1 MGFLGIVVAVYGIFI
16 ALLYFGQRSLLYH
29 PDQTVPQPANY
40 GVGEMQP
47 IRLPIGD
54 GLELLAWW
62 RPALTEEAPVIAY
75 FHGNAGHIGNRADKV
90 RAYLDAGYGVLLLS
104 YRYNAG
110 TGGSPSERALI
121 LDAVKALEFLKS
133 ENIPDSRIVLYGE
146 SLGSGIAVQMAVT
159 HDVGALVLEAPYSS
173 MPDLAQHHYWYAP
186 SRWLVRDRFD
196 SVLRISAVG
205 TPLLIVHG
213 DQDTVIPVKYARR
226 LFDAATEPK
235 TFHLLTGARH
245 NNLLDYGL
253 PDVVLDFLKKRFP
266 ASAD

>member
-1 MGFLGIVVAVYGIFI
+1 MGFLGIAIAIYGIFI
-16 ALLYFGQRSLLYH
+16 AVLYFGQRSLLYH
-29 PDQTVPQPANY
+29 PDQTIPQPEDY
-40 GVGEMQP
+40 GVGEMTA
-47 IRLPIGD
+47 IRLPIRD

-62 RPALTEEAPVIAY
+62 RPAATAQAPVIAY

-110 TGGSPSERALI
+110 TGGSPSEKALI

-133 ENIPDSRIVLYGE
+133 ENIPESRIVLYGE

-196 SVLRISAVG
+196 SVSLVSAVRA
-205 TPLLIVHG
+205 PLLIVHG
-213 DQDTVIPVKYARR
+213 EEDTVIPLKYARR
-226 LFDAATEPK
+226 LFDAARKPK
-235 TFHLLTGARH
+235 TFRLLAGARH

-253 PDVVLDFLKKRFP
+253 PDVVLDFLKKVFP
-266 ASAD
+266 ASGG